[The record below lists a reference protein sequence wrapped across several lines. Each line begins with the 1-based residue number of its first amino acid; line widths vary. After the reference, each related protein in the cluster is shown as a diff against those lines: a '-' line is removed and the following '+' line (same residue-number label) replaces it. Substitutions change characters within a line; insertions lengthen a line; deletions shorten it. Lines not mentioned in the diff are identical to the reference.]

1 VKVLLDECVSRRLVR
16 ELSGHDV
23 KTCKQMGWLS
33 IKNGR
38 LLKLAATEFDV
49 FVTVDA
55 NMSFQQDR
63 GALPLPVVVL
73 RIKGPRPADVLLLAP
88 ALRKALESVPSEPIT
103 VIGPL

>member
-1 VKVLLDECVSRRLVR
+1 VKVLLDECVSRRLAR

-33 IKNGR
+33 IKNGQ
-38 LLKLAATEFDV
+38 LLRLAATAFDV

-63 GALPLPVVVL
+63 GTLPLPVVVL

-88 ALRKALESVPSEPIT
+88 ALRQALESVPSEPIT
-103 VIGPL
+103 IIGSP